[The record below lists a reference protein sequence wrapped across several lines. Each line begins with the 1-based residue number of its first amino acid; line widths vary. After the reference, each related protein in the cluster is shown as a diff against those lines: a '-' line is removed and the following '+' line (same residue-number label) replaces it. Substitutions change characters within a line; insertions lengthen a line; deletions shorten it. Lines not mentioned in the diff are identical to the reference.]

1 MSRSEI
7 IRHSSDKEY
16 PGIHY
21 TTIKLFCVS
30 RSKSLVHMIFE
41 RGIVLS
47 YDRIL
52 TFINEL
58 SETVKALYNDSG
70 DKVLPSTLP
79 RGIFTIFVDD
89 NVDKNSSS
97 VTAAGYFHGTGV
109 TVLQFLS
116 EENQGIQ
123 RQRKTF
129 KELQSVVHQS
139 CESLKT
145 FTAVTKIND
154 EFHDCVE
161 TVNDPDKL
169 SKCNL
174 D

>member
-1 MSRSEI
+1 M
-7 IRHSSDKEY
+7 
-16 PGIHY
+16 
-21 TTIKLFCVS
+21 L
-30 RSKSLVHMIFE
+30 FE
-41 RGIVLS
+41 RGMVLS

-58 SETVKALYNDSG
+58 SETVKAFYNDSG

-79 RGIFTIFVDD
+79 RGIFTIFVDG

-97 VTAAGYFHGTGV
+97 VTGTGV

-145 FTAVTKIND
+145 FTTVTKIND

-161 TVNDPDKL
+161 TVNVPDKL
-169 SKCNL
+169 SKRNL

>member
-1 MSRSEI
+1 M
-7 IRHSSDKEY
+7 
-16 PGIHY
+16 
-21 TTIKLFCVS
+21 
-30 RSKSLVHMIFE
+30 
-41 RGIVLS
+41 VLS

-52 TFINEL
+52 TFINKL

-97 VTAAGYFHGTGV
+97 VTAAGHFHETGV
-109 TVLQFLS
+109 TVLEFSPQ
-116 EENQGIQ
+116 ENPGIQ
-123 RQRKTF
+123 RKQKTF
-129 KELQSVVHQS
+129 KELQSFMPQS

-145 FTAVTKIND
+145 FTTVNKIND
-154 EFHDCVE
+154 KLEFHYCVE
-161 TVNDPDKL
+161 TVNVPEKF

-174 D
+174 DKLKLCQLTNEDKWLTSFYDDVS